1 MKIRSEAMKTRY
13 LAMLVCT
20 ALLALISLGASV
32 YAEERNELTLSQEYD
47 LVENRSLETQYYLME
62 RDILLIAEDG
72 TTKGKE
78 KYRLHLMIEPGDRSL
93 GEPDRYTCGGL
104 AMQKGDG
111 PEVRIPALEGW
122 SFDFERDSLDE
133 AMLDEEGLFFGI
145 PHTRFEGLYLSSGK
159 ALEPINAYQV
169 YDVFIGFLS
178 INAFE
183 DFGEGGI
190 QDLKRIGDKI
200 VHPAGSESP
209 ISLGDTIKEGSTFK
223 GGGSTLE
230 FKGLTLSDGVPC
242 AILGY
247 RTGMGSFTMTFEVMP
262 GMEVTSFGVTYIT
275 SDIYL
280 DLSSKWMKK
289 AEMIVVDSTKS
300 ILGDQVID
308 RSIVQTINTIK
319 EVSEAEFRE
328 L

>member
-1 MKIRSEAMKTRY
+1 MKTRY
-13 LAMLVCT
+13 LAMLICT
-20 ALLALISLGASV
+20 AFLAAISLGASAFA
-32 YAEERNELTLSQEYD
+32 AEGGNLTLTQEYD
-47 LVENRSLETQYYLME
+47 LVGNRSLETQYYLME
-62 RDILLIAEDG
+62 RDIRVIAEDG
-72 TTKGKE
+72 TSKGKE
-78 KYRLHLMIEPGDRSL
+78 KYRLHLMIEPGDRSA
-93 GEPDRYTCGGL
+93 GEADRYTCREF

-111 PEVRIPALEGW
+111 PEITIPALEGW
-122 SFDFERDSLDE
+122 SFDFERGSLDE
-133 AMLDEEGLFFGI
+133 AMLDEQGLFFGI
-145 PHTRFEGLYLSSGK
+145 PHTRFEGLSDSSGK
-159 ALEPINAYQV
+159 VLEPINAYQI

-183 DFGEGGI
+183 QFGEGGI
-190 QDLKRIGDKI
+190 QDLRRIGDTI

-230 FKGLTLSDGVPC
+230 FNGLTLSDGVPC
-242 AILGY
+242 AILSY

-275 SDIYL
+275 AHIYL
-280 DLSSKWMKK
+280 DLASKWMKK
-289 AEMIVVDSTKS
+289 AETTVVDSTKS

-319 EVSEAEFRE
+319 AVSDAEFRA

>member
-1 MKIRSEAMKTRY
+1 
-13 LAMLVCT
+13 
-20 ALLALISLGASV
+20 
-32 YAEERNELTLSQEYD
+32 
-47 LVENRSLETQYYLME
+47 ME
-62 RDILLIAEDG
+62 RDIRIIAEDG
-72 TTKGKE
+72 TSKGKE

-93 GEPDRYTCGGL
+93 KEVDRYTCRGL

-122 SFDFERDSLDE
+122 SFDFERGSLDE

-145 PHTRFEGLYLSSGK
+145 PHTRFEGLSDSSGK
-159 ALEPINAYQV
+159 VLEPINAYQV

-178 INAFE
+178 LIGYEEPGHA
-183 DFGEGGI
+183 GGI
-190 QDLKRIGDKI
+190 QDLRRIGDTI

-230 FKGLTLSDGVPC
+230 FRGLSLVDGAPC
-242 AILGY
+242 AILSYG
-247 RTGMGSFTMTFEVMP
+247 TGMGSFTMTFEVMP

-275 SDIYL
+275 ADIYL
-280 DLSSKWMKK
+280 DLASKWMKK
-289 AEMIVVDSTKS
+289 AEMIVVDSTKG

-319 EVSEAEFRE
+319 AVSEAEFRA

>member
-1 MKIRSEAMKTRY
+1 MKTKY

-20 ALLALISLGASV
+20 ALLALISLGAV
-32 YAEERNELTLSQEYD
+32 GAAAEGGKLTLTQEYD
-47 LVENRSLETQYYLME
+47 LVGNRSLETQYYLME
-62 RDILLIAEDG
+62 RDIRLIAEDG
-72 TTKGKE
+72 TPKGGE

-93 GEPDRYTCGGL
+93 GEADRYTCRGL

-111 PEVRIPALEGW
+111 PEVTIPALEGW
-122 SFDFERDSLDE
+122 SFDFERGSLDE
-133 AMLDEEGLFFGI
+133 AMLDEQGLFFGI
-145 PHTRFEGLYLSSGK
+145 PHTRFEGLSDSSGK
-159 ALEPINAYQV
+159 VLEPINAYQV

-178 INAFE
+178 INGFE
-183 DFGEGGI
+183 EFGEGGI
-190 QDLKRIGDKI
+190 QDLRRIGDKT

-230 FKGLTLSDGVPC
+230 FDGLSLVDGAPC
-242 AILGY
+242 AILSYG
-247 RTGMGSFTMTFEVMP
+247 TGMGSFTMTFEVMP

-275 SDIYL
+275 ADIYL
-280 DLSSKWMKK
+280 DLASKWMKK
-289 AEMIVVDSTKS
+289 AEIIVVDSTKS

-319 EVSEAEFRE
+319 AVSEAEFRA